1 MPVEKNK
8 IAAFEQTFLPHL
20 DAAYNLA
27 RWIVTNDQDAEDMVQ
42 EAFLR
47 AFKYFDGF
55 HGDNA
60 RAWLLAI
67 VRNVCYTWLRE
78 NRSELFNTSIQ
89 DDLFESD
96 SEANNPETLLQHY
109 LNQNLVQRVLKDLPL
124 EFREIIIL
132 RELEDLSYK
141 EIAQVAGI
149 PIGTVMSRL
158 ARAHQRL
165 KESLIKLGDKEGL
178 NES

>member
-8 IAAFEQTFLPHL
+8 IAAFEQTFLPYL
-20 DAAYNLA
+20 DVAYNLA
-27 RWIVTNDQDAEDMVQ
+27 RWIVANNQDAEDMVQ

-67 VRNVCYTWLRE
+67 VRNVCYTWLRK
-78 NRSELFNTSIQ
+78 NRSELFNTSLEE
-89 DDLFESD
+89 DLFDDESD
-96 SEANNPETLLQHY
+96 VANPENLLQHY

-132 RELEDLSYK
+132 RELEELSYK

-149 PIGTVMSRL
+149 PLGTVMSRL
-158 ARAHQRL
+158 ARAHQHL
-165 KESLIKLGDKEGL
+165 KESLINLGDKEGP